1 MAKKADIPVAKNQTI
16 EAEFEDVTHDG
27 QGVAKADG
35 YPLFVPGALPGE
47 RGTVRVLKTN
57 KSYGYGKLLELAVE
71 SPDRRIPPC
80 PVYHQC
86 GGCQLQHMSYAAQ
99 LRMKEKHVRDC
110 LQRIGK
116 IAHADIRPIIGMGDP
131 WRYRNKVQVPV
142 GMKDGELVAGFY
154 RERTHKIINM
164 DRCLIQMEKTD
175 EVVQKVKE
183 LCGNLQIPPYD
194 EERHEGVLRHI
205 MVRYGLATREIM
217 VVLITRTDEIPNR
230 KKLVRGI
237 VEAFPDV
244 KSIVQ
249 NINPKRTNVIL
260 GEETRVLWGRDVIY
274 DKIGDIR
281 FAISAQSF
289 YQVNPVQTRVLYE
302 KALEYAGLTGEETVI
317 DAYCGIGTIA
327 LFLAGRA
334 KKIYGV
340 EVVPEAVADA
350 KRNAELN
357 GIRNAEFAVGKA
369 ETVMEQWYEAGL
381 RPDCI
386 VVDPPRKGCE
396 PSLLETILKMS
407 PQRVVYVSCNPATL
421 ARDLRILEDGG
432 YRTEAVQ
439 PVDMFP
445 QTKHV
450 EAVVRMTLKEQEI

>member
-1 MAKKADIPVAKNQTI
+1 MAKKADVPVAKNQTI

-71 SPDRRIPPC
+71 SPDRRIPLC

-154 RERTHKIINM
+154 RERTHKIIDM

-396 PSLLETILKMS
+396 PSLLDTILKMS

-450 EAVVRMTLKEQEI
+450 ETVVLMSKVKE

>member
-1 MAKKADIPVAKNQTI
+1 
-16 EAEFEDVTHDG
+16 
-27 QGVAKADG
+27 
-35 YPLFVPGALPGE
+35 
-47 RGTVRVLKTN
+47 
-57 KSYGYGKLLELAVE
+57 
-71 SPDRRIPPC
+71 
-80 PVYHQC
+80 
-86 GGCQLQHMSYAAQ
+86 
-99 LRMKEKHVRDC
+99 
-110 LQRIGK
+110 
-116 IAHADIRPIIGMGDP
+116 
-131 WRYRNKVQVPV
+131 
-142 GMKDGELVAGFY
+142 
-154 RERTHKIINM
+154 
-164 DRCLIQMEKTD
+164 
-175 EVVQKVKE
+175 
-183 LCGNLQIPPYD
+183 LQIPPYD

-334 KKIYGV
+334 KKLYGV

>member
-47 RGTVRVLKTN
+47 RATVRVLKTN

-71 SPDRRIPPC
+71 SSDRRIPPC

-154 RERTHKIINM
+154 RERTHKIIDM

-450 EAVVRMTLKEQEI
+450 ETVVLMSKVKE